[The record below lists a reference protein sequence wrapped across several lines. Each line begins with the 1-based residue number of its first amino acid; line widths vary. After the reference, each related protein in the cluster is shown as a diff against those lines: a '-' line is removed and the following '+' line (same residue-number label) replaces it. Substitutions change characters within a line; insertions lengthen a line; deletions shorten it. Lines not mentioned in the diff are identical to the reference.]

1 MVTGSFDHDAR
12 LWDVRS
18 GKCVHV
24 LSGHRGEISSA
35 VFNYAGEY
43 VWRLASWDPMGSG

>member
-1 MVTGSFDHDAR
+1 VTGSFDHDAR

-24 LSGHRGEISSA
+24 LSGHRGEISCA
-35 VFNYAGEY
+35 LINYAGEGLL
-43 VWRLASWDPMGSG
+43 RT